1 MNMTNMNNPKPW
13 AEGHPS
19 LYQGHDITHRPD
31 WANIIVWDA
40 FFNNLTA
47 GFMVLTGIAWFA
59 GPPLFAA
66 LLPFALTLA
75 LLIVIVDLVL
85 LVFDLGDPPRF
96 IHAMRVLHFTSPLSV
111 GVWGLTCYATCLGCA
126 VGIYWLSVYSV
137 ATNDFLAPYIA
148 WLDILMRLFTVLAFI
163 GAVVVI
169 CYKGVAFSCTSQPGV
184 RKARWLTSFMV
195 SDALLMGCGLYA
207 IMAACLGFWD
217 ACAYLL
223 LPFIILEVARA
234 AAFSLL
240 WMETA
245 ERA

>member
-1 MNMTNMNNPKPW
+1 MNMTNMKNPKPW

-85 LVFDLGDPPRF
+85 LVFDLGDPPRSSTRCACCISLLRF
-96 IHAMRVLHFTSPLSV
+96 PWVFGAWLAMRP
-111 GVWGLTCYATCLGCA
+111 A
-126 VGIYWLSVYSV
+126 
-137 ATNDFLAPYIA
+137 
-148 WLDILMRLFTVLAFI
+148 
-163 GAVVVI
+163 
-169 CYKGVAFSCTSQPGV
+169 
-184 RKARWLTSFMV
+184 
-195 SDALLMGCGLYA
+195 
-207 IMAACLGFWD
+207 
-217 ACAYLL
+217 
-223 LPFIILEVARA
+223 
-234 AAFSLL
+234 
-240 WMETA
+240 
-245 ERA
+245 

>member
-19 LYQGHDITHRPD
+19 LYEGHDITHRPD

-75 LLIVIVDLVL
+75 LHIVIVDLVL

-96 IHAMRVLHFTSPLSV
+96 IHAMRTLHRLARYPDAALYRTGVYRCRRGHLLQRRSIQLHLSARRKESSLADLFHGV
-111 GVWGLTCYATCLGCA
+111 GCPSNGLRTLCDYGCLFRLLGR
-126 VGIYWLSVYSV
+126 
-137 ATNDFLAPYIA
+137 
-148 WLDILMRLFTVLAFI
+148 MRLPASAFHH
-163 GAVVVI
+163 
-169 CYKGVAFSCTSQPGV
+169 S
-184 RKARWLTSFMV
+184 
-195 SDALLMGCGLYA
+195 
-207 IMAACLGFWD
+207 
-217 ACAYLL
+217 
-223 LPFIILEVARA
+223 
-234 AAFSLL
+234 
-240 WMETA
+240 
-245 ERA
+245 

>member
-111 GVWGLTCYATCLGCA
+111 GVWGLACYATCLGCA

-148 WLDILMRLFTVLAFI
+148 WLDILMRLFTVLRLSVPSWSFA
-163 GAVVVI
+163 
-169 CYKGVAFSCTSQPGV
+169 T
-184 RKARWLTSFMV
+184 KA
-195 SDALLMGCGLYA
+195 
-207 IMAACLGFWD
+207 
-217 ACAYLL
+217 
-223 LPFIILEVARA
+223 
-234 AAFSLL
+234 
-240 WMETA
+240 
-245 ERA
+245 

>member
-19 LYQGHDITHRPD
+19 LYEGHDITHRPD

-111 GVWGLTCYATCLGCA
+111 GVWGLACYATCLGCA

-169 CYKGVAFSCTSQPGV
+169 CYKGVAFQLHLSARRKESSLADLFHGV
-184 RKARWLTSFMV
+184 GCPSNGLRTLCDYGCLFR
-195 SDALLMGCGLYA
+195 LLGRMR
-207 IMAACLGFWD
+207 
-217 ACAYLL
+217 
-223 LPFIILEVARA
+223 LPAS
-234 AAFSLL
+234 AFHHS
-240 WMETA
+240 
-245 ERA
+245 